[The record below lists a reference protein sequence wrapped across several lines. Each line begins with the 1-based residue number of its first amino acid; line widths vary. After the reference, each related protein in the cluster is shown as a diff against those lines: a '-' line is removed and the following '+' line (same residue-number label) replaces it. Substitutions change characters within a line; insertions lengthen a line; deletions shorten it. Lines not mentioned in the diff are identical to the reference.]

1 MPQLVHYKTGDV
13 FLLSSDYIK
22 NPILDWSKFKIVYD
36 TEYTIKIKLL
46 VDSIQLYIPQ
56 ICKDYCLV
64 YDYSELTNDFNPW
77 FQPLI
82 DLGYSVKPLEHEQL
96 NELLIEVQLIYD
108 DLTDGIN
115 NSTELRKVVTQA
127 INDGLWDEILSN
139 FSLPRECLQ
148 YKRSKGISE
157 VVIDLPKIVIELEA
171 FFAEADLF
179 KVIGKNWQSYILEAE
194 LESRRVV
201 KTRHYSINKTNK
213 KTGEVSTA
221 VVKTFIELPPTYF
234 DSVLYEVKLVLRDAM
249 NRFPVLTGKSLDN
262 QCKVYKTD
270 LQKIDIK
277 TDELAVRLGL
287 KSKDDVMRNMT
298 LFKAME
304 PTLHACYGAGD
315 CFATHS
321 LSDKQQELL
330 DGIRIDFGLKQ
341 LDIKDTTGSNVS
353 SFVYDLIL
361 KHFGGYDSDTISL
374 IKSKVRQ
381 SNADNFQKIE
391 LNQFG
396 VQTTRTVGGL
406 LYSRV
411 ARYPTLKGYFGDLDE
426 SSCYATKLSSIN
438 IYLGQHIVSTFKLKK
453 YKPKLKEVLE
463 FLSSNCPRDA
473 WLVRVSGKLEN
484 ALNTIVLSDL
494 SFQSKKIKFK
504 TIFDIDPGRKSV
516 GQFNAYKT
524 SNKEAVSTVLLKE
537 IKFGVI
543 TADIWDCI
551 KVLPESWV
559 NEYLQLSVD
568 ALVFIPNEL
577 ICESLDKFQ
586 EKSESYP
593 DEESTEEFDP
603 KTGLMGIKAQ
613 YSKKNLC
620 LKFPIKDYFQ
630 QLKSKRKKY
639 KTDSNPIQ
647 EVYKLFLNS
656 GYGALACEHL
666 PVNNLLAANIIT
678 GGARATSW
686 LMINALNGFQVI
698 TDGSTFSWE
707 NIPLGLKFTDVL
719 KQNPWYLV
727 DFEPAIKSNLNQE
740 IFNQKWI
747 NDEFRQHLYDFY
759 SVDKNHIPSN
769 LYDFELKEEKFIDES
784 GQEIKTTLFTSFY
797 NTGSGNYSKGMH
809 GQHLLIDGT
818 EHTFFDQYRP
828 VKARSFKGKNK
839 DLLKWYISSLE
850 NGYEA
855 PRIDSEDEVIKFG
868 DGNILAI
875 KFLESG
881 IDEIAHPMG
890 FSTKKYKL
898 MKLITRSQF
907 LFLNEKQLRNFETT
921 NQLGKLDSLSKN
933 WLTPKYWN
941 KLTLDTVQPYGV
953 NELIHNCDYHQY
965 AKERPSGVGFELL
978 ALNRSHKGSI
988 KSVRNLIADKIREG
1002 KTDFNSA
1009 LHIDRNIDN
1018 TSKFTEIFA
1027 ALTVLRANAELKLKE
1042 ILINSA
1048 SEPTVLAISKDSVT
1062 HLNQLIGWQE

>member
-36 TEYTIKIKLL
+36 TEYTIKLKLL

-56 ICKDYCLV
+56 ICKEYCLV

-77 FQPLI
+77 FQPLS
-82 DLGYSVKPLEHEQL
+82 DLGYSVKPLEDEQL
-96 NELLIEVQLIYD
+96 NQLLIEVQSIYD

-127 INDGLWDEILSN
+127 INDGYWDEVLSN

-148 YKRSKGISE
+148 YKRSKGVSE
-157 VVIDLPKIVIELEA
+157 VVIDLPKIIIELEA

-179 KVIGKNWQSYILEAE
+179 KVIGKNWQSYILQAE
-194 LESRRVV
+194 LESRRIV
-201 KTRHYSINKTNK
+201 KTRHFSIHKTNK

-221 VVKTFIELPPTYF
+221 VVKRFIELPPTYF
-234 DSVLYEVKLVLRDAM
+234 EGVLYEVKLVLRDAM
-249 NRFPVLTGKSLDN
+249 NRFPVLSGKGLDN
-262 QCKVYKTD
+262 QCRVYQTD
-270 LQKIDIK
+270 FQKLNVE
-277 TDELAVRLGL
+277 TDELAARLGL
-287 KSKDDVMRNMT
+287 KSKNDIKLNMS
-298 LFKAME
+298 LFRKQE
-304 PTLHACYGAGD
+304 PTLFSQYGGSD
-315 CFATHS
+315 CFATDS

-330 DGIRIDFGLKQ
+330 DGIRSDFGLKR

-353 SFVYDLIL
+353 SFIYDLIL
-361 KHFGGYDSDTISL
+361 KYFGGCNSDSISL

-396 VQTTRTVGGL
+396 VQTTRTTGGL

-411 ARYPTLKGYFGDLDE
+411 AKYPVLKGYFGDLDE

-463 FLSSNCPRDA
+463 FLSNNCPRDA
-473 WLVRVSGKLEN
+473 WLVRVSGKLET

-524 SNKEAVSTVLLKE
+524 SNKEAVSTILLKE

-551 KVLPESWV
+551 KALPKSWV
-559 NEYLQLSVD
+559 AEYLNLAVD

-577 ICESLDKFQ
+577 ICESLKELQ
-586 EKSESYP
+586 EKSENYP
-593 DEESTEEFDP
+593 DEESTEQFDP

-620 LKFPIKDYFQ
+620 LKFPIKNYFQ
-630 QLKSKRKKY
+630 ELKFKREKY
-639 KTDSNPIQ
+639 KIDTNPIQ

-656 GYGALACEHL
+656 GFGALACEHL
-666 PVNNLLAANIIT
+666 PINNLLAANIIT

-707 NIPLGLKFTDVL
+707 HIPVGLKFTDIL
-719 KQNPWYLV
+719 ETNPWYLV
-727 DFEPAIKSNLNQE
+727 DYEPSIKSNINQE
-740 IFNQKWI
+740 RFNQSWI
-747 NDEFRQHLYDFY
+747 NKDFRKHLYDFY
-759 SVDKNHIPSN
+759 NVDKNHIPSN
-769 LYDFELKEEKFIDES
+769 LYDFELKAETFLNES

-797 NTGSGNYSKGMH
+797 NTGSGNYSKGMNE
-809 GQHLLIDGT
+809 QHILIDGS
-818 EHTFFDQYRP
+818 EHTFFDQYKP
-828 VKARSFKGKNK
+828 VKARSFKGKNP
-839 DLLKWYISSLE
+839 DLLEWYISSLE

-868 DGNILAI
+868 DGNVLAI

-881 IDEIAHPMG
+881 IDELAHPMG

-898 MKLITRSQF
+898 MKLVTRSQF
-907 LFLNEKQLRNFETT
+907 LFLNAKQLKNFEST
-921 NQLGKLDSLSKN
+921 NQLGKLDCLSKN

-941 KLTLDTVQPYGV
+941 KLTLDKVQAYGV
-953 NELIHNCDYHQY
+953 DELIQNCDYHQY
-965 AKERPSGVGFELL
+965 AKERPSGIGFELL

-988 KSVRNLIADKIREG
+988 ASVRRLIANKIKEG
-1002 KTDFNSA
+1002 STNFNAS
-1009 LHIDRNIDN
+1009 LHIERNIELS
-1018 TSKFTEIFA
+1018 SKFTDIFA
-1027 ALTVLRANAELKLKE
+1027 ALTVLRANAEIRLRD
-1042 ILINSA
+1042 ILVNSA
-1048 SEPTVLAISKDSVT
+1048 SEPTVLTVSRESVT
-1062 HLNQLIGWQE
+1062 HLNQLMDWQ